1 MATIRF
7 YTMTTGVLVIDIGMT
22 NKKVAVYDERLEQQ
36 DVAYKSFAPVML
48 KDPVTGN
55 ELPTHELAGMEAW
68 FSEQIKTFAAKYP
81 IKAISVTTHGATAV
95 CVGKD
100 GTVSAPCIFYTYE
113 PGEAF
118 QREFYDDCGTPA
130 DLQKETFTPQF
141 NSMINLAKGIYFVK
155 QHFPAEFAA
164 TETILNFPQYWSYKL
179 TGQKC
184 YEQTFLACHTYLWRQ
199 NEHNWSSV
207 VSRLGIA
214 DKMPARYVGT
224 CERVG
229 TVLPSVAARLGLSPN
244 VVVAAGV
251 HDSNASL
258 LPYLA
263 DSASGDFILNSTG
276 TWCVLMHPDVASA
289 DNVAVY
295 KEEDIGKV
303 VFFNR
308 SALDQPVKT
317 AIFLGGMEVDT
328 YVQLFKKVNAT
339 DAFPAS
345 DMATVQAVLDCKDSF
360 ILPELVAGSGQF
372 PRSKPGIYDSG
383 AFYPFAAVQDGAGLP
398 ALLKDEK
405 RFWATLVVSMVIQTE
420 TALSRAGIRAGT
432 SVFTEGGFRKNT
444 LYNTLLASVFPGN
457 AFYLTNIK
465 EATAAGSAMA
475 ALMALTGTSLSELG
489 KHVTIEKTKI
499 EPQVISGYEAYKQ
512 AWLQKASE

>member
-1 MATIRF
+1 MN
-7 YTMTTGVLVIDIGMT
+7 TGILVIDIGMT
-22 NKKVAVYDERLEQQ
+22 NKKVAVYDEKLEQQ
-36 DVAYKSFAPVML
+36 DVAYKNFAPVML
-48 KDPVTGN
+48 KDPVSGD
-55 ELPTHELAGMEAW
+55 ELPTHDLAGMEAW
-68 FSEQIKTFAAKYP
+68 FSEKIKAFAAKYP
-81 IKAISVTTHGATAV
+81 IKAISVTTHGATSV

-100 GTVSAPCIFYTYE
+100 GVVSAPCVFYTYE
-113 PGEAF
+113 PGDAF
-118 QREFYDDCGTPA
+118 QREFYAACGTPA
-130 DLQKETFTPQF
+130 DLQRETFTPQF

-179 TGQKC
+179 TGEKC

-199 NEHNWSSV
+199 NEHEWSSV
-207 VSRLGIA
+207 VAKLGIA
-214 DKMPARYVGT
+214 GKMPARYVGT
-224 CERVG
+224 CESVG
-229 TVLPSVAARLGLSPN
+229 TVQPAVAARLGLSPD

-276 TWCVLMHPDVASA
+276 TWCVLMHPDTMQKQ
-289 DNVAVY
+289 AVY
-295 KEEDIGKV
+295 KDEDIGKV

-317 AIFLGGMEVDT
+317 AIFLGGMEVDN
-328 YVQLFKKVNAT
+328 YVQLFRKANGT
-339 DAFPAS
+339 EGFPEADIS
-345 DMATVQAVLDCKDSF
+345 AVQAVLDAKDSF

-372 PRSKPGIYDSG
+372 PQSKPGIYEG
-383 AFYPFAAVQDGAGLP
+383 GTFYPFAAIKDGTSVP

-420 TALSRAGIRAGT
+420 TALKRAGIQAGT
-432 SVFTEGGFRKNT
+432 SVFTEGGFRKNG
-444 LYNTLLASVFPGN
+444 LYNTLLASVLREN

-475 ALMALTGTSLSELG
+475 ALMALTGAALSELG
-489 KHVTIEKTKI
+489 KHITIEKTKI
-499 EPQVISGYEAYKQ
+499 EPETVSGYDAYKQ
-512 AWLQKASE
+512 AWLQKAAE